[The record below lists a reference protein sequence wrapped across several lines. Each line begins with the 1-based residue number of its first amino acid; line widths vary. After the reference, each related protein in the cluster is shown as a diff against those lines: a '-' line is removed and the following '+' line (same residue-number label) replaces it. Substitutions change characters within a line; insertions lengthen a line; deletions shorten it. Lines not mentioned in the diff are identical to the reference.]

1 VREAHLH
8 SLVGLPPSQLWE
20 ALDHLE
26 QTAVVYVRHTGAGAV
41 HGTRMVRI
49 LLAGRLLL
57 SPGTL
62 APCIGPVRRPR
73 RLRRSPC
80 TAGRFRP
87 AVCCDARAP
96 APRLRPPSGRLPAR
110 STRPARCSPA
120 GGRNRQTAP
129 AGQAAPAR
137 LRVGSWHTAPPGA
150 LPAATRTSCRPLR
163 PPARERAPASASLPL
178 RVSSGA
184 VTNVHP
190 GRDRALDMA
199 DLKAE
204 MKRRM
209 AEVKAQ
215 QAAKLAQVC
224 VRARIVRAGGRA
236 GWRMRARVR
245 GSLPVCVCVCA
256 RALCV
261 RRRCAHPRAAVG
273 NASAQVLG
281 CLLIAGGGGC

>member
-1 VREAHLH
+1 MREAHLH

-184 VTNVHP
+184 AVRAVTNGP
-190 GRDRALDMA
+190 AGRDRALDMA
-199 DLKAE
+199 EMKAE

-256 RALCV
+256 RAPCACDEGV
-261 RRRCAHPRAAVG
+261 RIREQRSETRARRCWAA
-273 NASAQVLG
+273 SS
-281 CLLIAGGGGC
+281 

>member
-120 GGRNRQTAP
+120 GGT
-129 AGQAAPAR
+129 GK
-137 LRVGSWHTAPPGA
+137 
-150 LPAATRTSCRPLR
+150 LR
-163 PPARERAPASASLPL
+163 PQARPPPRDCVWARGTLHPQVHCRLP
-178 RVSSGA
+178 RV
-184 VTNVHP
+184 
-190 GRDRALDMA
+190 R
-199 DLKAE
+199 
-204 MKRRM
+204 
-209 AEVKAQ
+209 
-215 QAAKLAQVC
+215 
-224 VRARIVRAGGRA
+224 RAGRC
-236 GWRMRARVR
+236 ARQHENERQRVHRSRCESVR
-245 GSLPVCVCVCA
+245 GP
-256 RALCV
+256 
-261 RRRCAHPRAAVG
+261 
-273 NASAQVLG
+273 
-281 CLLIAGGGGC
+281 